1 VLLLFRAA
9 EARAGGGPCEVLAFF
24 TEWTKLVHMKQ
35 VNVHQAKTQLSQLL
49 ADVEAGEVIVIARA
63 GKPIARLTAEPVERT
78 VLRQP
83 GAMKGEFVWDE
94 EAWKAGDAE
103 ILQMFEDSINAP
115 LSPPADDAAS

>member
-1 VLLLFRAA
+1 MVFRA
-9 EARAGGGPCEVLAFF
+9 V
-24 TEWTKLVHMKQ
+24 WTSLVHMRQ

-63 GKPIARLTAEPVERT
+63 GKPIARLTAEPVERK

-94 EAWKAGDAE
+94 EAWNAGDAE
-103 ILQMFEDSINAP
+103 ILEMFEDSINAP
-115 LSPPADDAAS
+115 LFPPEGDKAS

>member
-1 VLLLFRAA
+1 MLQLRAA
-9 EARAGGGPCEVLAFF
+9 EARRTRPPCHLLAFWR
-24 TEWTKLVHMKQ
+24 EWTNLVHMKQ

-63 GKPIARLTAEPVERT
+63 GKPIARLTAEPAEGK

-94 EAWKAGDAE
+94 EAWRAGDAE
-103 ILQMFEDSINAP
+103 ILEMFEESINTP
-115 LSPPADDAAS
+115 LFPPEADEAS

>member
-1 VLLLFRAA
+1 MAFR
-9 EARAGGGPCEVLAFF
+9 P
-24 TEWTKLVHMKQ
+24 EWTKLVHMKQ

-63 GKPIARLTAEPVERT
+63 GKPVARLTAEPVERK

-94 EAWKAGDAE
+94 EAWKAGDAD
-103 ILQMFEDSINAP
+103 ILEMFEDSINAP
-115 LSPPADDAAS
+115 LFPPEGDEAS

>member
-1 VLLLFRAA
+1 M
-9 EARAGGGPCEVLAFF
+9 AFF